1 VAFLLAISGMPWLI
15 GFLNSK
21 KPSLLKSQP
30 VQSAPSTS
38 AAPTQR
44 LRKQD
49 FSRKLIENQNKSRLK
64 AAFVLI
70 IEQ

>member
-1 VAFLLAISGMPWLI
+1 
-15 GFLNSK
+15 
-21 KPSLLKSQP
+21 